1 MLNNLLGGMTV
12 AFGVLGTIAVA
23 NVITSYLLP
32 NGQTIRTNGTQ
43 HGGDLMLP
51 LPRMS
56 FDGIFSFVL
65 VASGLV
71 LGVAIFN
78 PPMDSLE
85 NAFKRRA

>member
-1 MLNNLLGGMTV
+1 
-12 AFGVLGTIAVA
+12 
-23 NVITSYLLP
+23 
-32 NGQTIRTNGTQ
+32 
-43 HGGDLMLP
+43 MLP

-56 FDGIFSFVL
+56 FDGVFSFVL

-71 LGVAIFN
+71 LGVAIFK